1 MNTAVEQGYKED
13 ELMKVGCFMKKVLIA
28 DDALFMRNSLRMMLE
43 KNGFEVVGVVDNGLD
58 AVSLADKL
66 SPDIVTLDIT
76 MPKLN
81 GIEALRKIK
90 RYHPEIS
97 VVMLTSLKGESIL
110 KECIS
115 IGATNFIIKPFKE
128 KTLIEI
134 VTKS

>member
-1 MNTAVEQGYKED
+1 
-13 ELMKVGCFMKKVLIA
+13 
-28 DDALFMRNSLRMMLE
+28 MLE

-115 IGATNFIIKPFKE
+115 IGATNFIIKP
-128 KTLIEI
+128 IPRI
-134 VTKS
+134 RS

>member
-1 MNTAVEQGYKED
+1 LNTAVEQGYKED